1 MTAFLA
7 IMSLYFGFVLN
18 TPVTSKLIELTKGSE
33 SHLFSY
39 TSPLL
44 LSFAFFIIFSAFGFK
59 FVFRPVFILFTI
71 SSAAACYATNTYQ
84 VIFDYGMIEN
94 IFETHSS
101 EAASYV
107 NMRSVMYVFFTGIV
121 PSILIALVKIDTD
134 KPLKTR
140 MIHRAVGL
148 VVAVVGIAALAALF
162 YKDYAS
168 VGRNNKYL
176 NKMIV
181 PTHIYYS
188 TRYIKN
194 TVFPKEQLPFKEL
207 GEDAK
212 MLSASN
218 GKPTLFV
225 LVVGET
231 ARSQN
236 FAYNGYERDTN
247 KYTKG
252 EGIISFQDVSSC
264 GTATAHSLPCMFSN
278 MDRDGYKKDVANNQ
292 SNALD
297 IISKADVSISWYEN
311 DGGDKAVAKRL
322 ELIQIDPSSDKQ
334 LCDGL
339 TCYDEVMLKGFD
351 DKVLSSEGNKM
362 IAFHTIGSHG
372 PTYYKRYPSSMTQ
385 FTPSCD
391 RSDIENCTDEEIV
404 NVYDNTIAYTD
415 YFLSQV
421 INKLKSYQDKYN
433 VAMLYL
439 SDHGESLGE
448 NGLYLHGTPYVL
460 APEEQTKVPLLL
472 WMGEGYA
479 EAKGIDEACL
489 REKAASNSYS
499 HDNFFHSLIDFFGVE
514 TKDISPEKSFIS
526 ECRI

>member
-1 MTAFLA
+1 
-7 IMSLYFGFVLN
+7 
-18 TPVTSKLIELTKGSE
+18 
-33 SHLFSY
+33 
-39 TSPLL
+39 
-44 LSFAFFIIFSAFGFK
+44 
-59 FVFRPVFILFTI
+59 
-71 SSAAACYATNTYQ
+71 
-84 VIFDYGMIEN
+84 
-94 IFETHSS
+94 
-101 EAASYV
+101 
-107 NMRSVMYVFFTGIV
+107 
-121 PSILIALVKIDTD
+121 
-134 KPLKTR
+134 
-140 MIHRAVGL
+140 MIHRVVGL

-212 MLSASN
+212 MISASN

-236 FAYNGYERDTN
+236 YAYNGYERDTN

-252 EGIISFQDVSSC
+252 EGIISFQDVSRC
-264 GTATAHSLPCMFSN
+264 GTATAHSLPCMFSY
-278 MDRDGYKKDVANNQ
+278 MDRDAYKKDVANNQ
-292 SNALD
+292 SIALD

-322 ELIQIDPSSDKQ
+322 ELFQIDPSSDKL

-351 DKVLSSEGNKM
+351 DRVLSSEGNKM
-362 IAFHTIGSHG
+362 IAFHTNGSHG

-404 NVYDNTIAYTD
+404 NVYDNTIAYR
-415 YFLSQV
+415 
-421 INKLKSYQDKYN
+421 
-433 VAMLYL
+433 
-439 SDHGESLGE
+439 
-448 NGLYLHGTPYVL
+448 
-460 APEEQTKVPLLL
+460 LLL
-472 WMGEGYA
+472 
-479 EAKGIDEACL
+479 KP
-489 REKAASNSYS
+489 SY
-499 HDNFFHSLIDFFGVE
+499 
-514 TKDISPEKSFIS
+514 
-526 ECRI
+526 

>member
-1 MTAFLA
+1 
-7 IMSLYFGFVLN
+7 
-18 TPVTSKLIELTKGSE
+18 
-33 SHLFSY
+33 
-39 TSPLL
+39 
-44 LSFAFFIIFSAFGFK
+44 
-59 FVFRPVFILFTI
+59 
-71 SSAAACYATNTYQ
+71 
-84 VIFDYGMIEN
+84 MIEN

-212 MLSASN
+212 MISASN

-264 GTATAHSLPCMFSN
+264 GTAT
-278 MDRDGYKKDVANNQ
+278 
-292 SNALD
+292 
-297 IISKADVSISWYEN
+297 
-311 DGGDKAVAKRL
+311 
-322 ELIQIDPSSDKQ
+322 
-334 LCDGL
+334 
-339 TCYDEVMLKGFD
+339 
-351 DKVLSSEGNKM
+351 
-362 IAFHTIGSHG
+362 
-372 PTYYKRYPSSMTQ
+372 
-385 FTPSCD
+385 
-391 RSDIENCTDEEIV
+391 
-404 NVYDNTIAYTD
+404 
-415 YFLSQV
+415 
-421 INKLKSYQDKYN
+421 
-433 VAMLYL
+433 
-439 SDHGESLGE
+439 
-448 NGLYLHGTPYVL
+448 
-460 APEEQTKVPLLL
+460 
-472 WMGEGYA
+472 
-479 EAKGIDEACL
+479 
-489 REKAASNSYS
+489 
-499 HDNFFHSLIDFFGVE
+499 
-514 TKDISPEKSFIS
+514 
-526 ECRI
+526 